1 MADVPG
7 VGVESDTGGVTRTRG
22 RSAVEA
28 VLVAALALALAGCAI
43 DVPSGGSSPQPLVGS
58 AGSSDSDTAVPE
70 TTSPTAATT
79 PSAPRPSVSARPG
92 TALAAVAHLR
102 VKGRAPMTGYR
113 RAQFGPA
120 WSDVD
125 GNHCDTRDDVLARDL
140 RDVTYRPGGCKV
152 ATGAL
157 HDPYTGATVHF
168 VRGVTTSTL
177 VQIDHVVA
185 LGDAWQKGAQSW
197 TSRRRLEFANDPLNL
212 LAVGA
217 AVNQAKGD
225 GDAATWLPPRKGYRC
240 AYVARQVAVKT
251 RYGLWVTQ
259 AEKDAMARVLA
270 TCPAQPLPRG

>member
-1 MADVPG
+1 MRRRA
-7 VGVESDTGGVTRTRG
+7 
-22 RSAVEA
+22 RSAVEG
-28 VLVAALALALAGCAI
+28 VLGAALAIALAGCAI
-43 DVPSGGSSPQPLVGS
+43 DVPTSGSSPQPLVGS
-58 AGSSDSDTAVPE
+58 SVPSETGDAGSE
-70 TTSPTAATT
+70 TTSSSSTAAST
-79 PSAPRPSVSARPG
+79 PSLPHPTVSARQG
-92 TALAAVAHLR
+92 TALAALAHLR

-113 RAQFGPA
+113 RAEFGPS
-120 WSDVD
+120 WPDVD

-140 RDVTYRPGGCKV
+140 RDVSYRPGGCKV
-152 ATGAL
+152 ATGVL

-168 VRGVTTSTL
+168 VRGVSTSVL

-197 TSRRRLEFANDPLNL
+197 TPQRRVEFANDRLNL

-225 GDAATWLPPRKGYRC
+225 GDAATWLPPRSSFRC
-240 AYVARQVAVKT
+240 SYVARQVAVKA

-259 AEKDAMARVLA
+259 AEKGAMARVLA